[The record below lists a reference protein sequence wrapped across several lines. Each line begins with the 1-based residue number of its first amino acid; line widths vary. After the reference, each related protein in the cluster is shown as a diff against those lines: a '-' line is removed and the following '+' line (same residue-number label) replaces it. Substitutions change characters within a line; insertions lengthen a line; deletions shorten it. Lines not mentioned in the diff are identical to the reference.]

1 LTLRRFII
9 GLVIVLLVI
18 AVTVYSWLLREPK
31 AATDMNALAERYVR
45 LVLALG
51 QHDPDYVDA
60 YYGPPDWRTEAERAK
75 VPLAEI
81 DAAAADLAIDL
92 QVIAPPSSAPELER
106 RRHAYVTRQLVSLRG
121 RVAMLGGDMM
131 RFDEE
136 SKTLYDIV
144 APSHADQEFLDI
156 LATLD
161 QRLPGSGPL
170 RDRYEAFR
178 ARFVVPPA
186 RLAGAFKAAIDE
198 CRARTL
204 QHVRLPETESFS
216 VEYVTGK
223 SWAAYN
229 WYKGDYRSVIQVNT
243 DLPIHADSVISLACH
258 EGYPGHHVNN
268 VLLEQRFVR
277 ERGWHELS
285 IYPLF
290 SPQSFISE
298 GTAEFG
304 ARVAFPGSERLAFA
318 RRVIFPA
325 AGLDPSSASSYY
337 DVIDLIRRLSY
348 GSVEAARRY
357 LDGQVDAAATKA
369 WLQSHLLQSS
379 DRADQQVRFFD
390 QYRSYIVNY
399 TAGEDVVE
407 RWVEAQGGGAAN
419 PDRRWD
425 AFVELIAAPRLPSD
439 LR

>member
-290 SPQSFISE
+290 SPQSFIAE

-304 ARVAFPGSERLAFA
+304 ARVAFPGSDRLAFA

>member
-1 LTLRRFII
+1 MTLRRFII

-290 SPQSFISE
+290 SPQSLIAE

-304 ARVAFPGSERLAFA
+304 ARVAFPGSDRLAFA

-337 DVIDLIRRLSY
+337 DVIDLMRRLSY
-348 GSVEAARRY
+348 GSVEAARGY

-407 RWVEAQGGGAAN
+407 RWVEAQGGVAAN

-425 AFVELIAAPRLPSD
+425 AFTELIATPRLPSD

>member
-1 LTLRRFII
+1 MTLRRFII

-290 SPQSFISE
+290 SPQSLIAE

-304 ARVAFPGSERLAFA
+304 ARVAFPGSDRLAFA

-337 DVIDLIRRLSY
+337 DVIDLMRRLSY

-407 RWVEAQGGGAAN
+407 RWVEAQGGVAAN

-425 AFVELIAAPRLPSD
+425 AFTELIATPRLPSD

>member
-1 LTLRRFII
+1 MTLRRFII
-9 GLVIVLLVI
+9 GLVILLIVI

-60 YYGPPDWRTEAERAK
+60 YYGPPDWRTEAEHAK

-81 DAAAADLAIDL
+81 DAAAADLTIDL
-92 QVIAPPSSAPELER
+92 QVITPLPSAPELDR
-106 RRHAYVTRQLVSLRG
+106 RRHAYVTRQLMSLRG
-121 RVAMLGGDMM
+121 RVAMLGGKTL

-136 SKTLYDIV
+136 SKTLYDVV
-144 APSHADQEFLDI
+144 APPHADQEFLDI
-156 LATLD
+156 LSALD

-170 RDRYEAFR
+170 RDRYAAFR
-178 ARFVVPPA
+178 ARFVIPAA
-186 RLAGAFKAAIDE
+186 RLEAAFTAAIDE
-198 CRARTL
+198 CRARTV

-223 SWAAYN
+223 SWSAYN

-243 DLPIHADSVISLACH
+243 DLPIHADGILALACH

-277 ERGWHELS
+277 DRRWHELS

-290 SPQSFISE
+290 SPQSLIAE

-304 ARVAFPGSERLAFA
+304 VRVAFPRSEQVEFA

-325 AGLDPSSASSYY
+325 AGLDPSSAPSYY
-337 DVIDLIRRLSY
+337 DVIDLRRRLSY
-348 GSVEAARRY
+348 GAVEAARRY
-357 LDGQVDAAATKA
+357 LDGQMDAAATRA

-407 RWVEAQGGGAAN
+407 RWVESQGGVESN
-419 PDRRWD
+419 PERRWN
-425 AFVELIAAPRLPSD
+425 AFEELISTPRLPSD

>member
-1 LTLRRFII
+1 
-9 GLVIVLLVI
+9 
-18 AVTVYSWLLREPK
+18 
-31 AATDMNALAERYVR
+31 
-45 LVLALG
+45 
-51 QHDPDYVDA
+51 
-60 YYGPPDWRTEAERAK
+60 
-75 VPLAEI
+75 
-81 DAAAADLAIDL
+81 
-92 QVIAPPSSAPELER
+92 
-106 RRHAYVTRQLVSLRG
+106 
-121 RVAMLGGDMM
+121 
-131 RFDEE
+131 
-136 SKTLYDIV
+136 
-144 APSHADQEFLDI
+144 
-156 LATLD
+156 
-161 QRLPGSGPL
+161 
-170 RDRYEAFR
+170 
-178 ARFVVPPA
+178 
-186 RLAGAFKAAIDE
+186 
-198 CRARTL
+198 
-204 QHVRLPETESFS
+204 
-216 VEYVTGK
+216 
-223 SWAAYN
+223 
-229 WYKGDYRSVIQVNT
+229 
-243 DLPIHADSVISLACH
+243 
-258 EGYPGHHVNN
+258 
-268 VLLEQRFVR
+268 VR

-290 SPQSFISE
+290 SPQSFIAE

-304 ARVAFPGSERLAFA
+304 ARVAFPGSDRLAFA

-337 DVIDLIRRLSY
+337 DVIDLVRRLSY

>member
-51 QHDPDYVDA
+51 QHDADYVDA

-92 QVIAPPSSAPELER
+92 QVIAPPSSAPELDR

-121 RVAMLGGDMM
+121 RVAMLGGEMM

-144 APSHADQEFLDI
+144 APSHADQEFQDI

-161 QRLPGSGPL
+161 RRLPGSGPL

-290 SPQSFISE
+290 SPQSLIAE

-304 ARVAFPGSERLAFA
+304 ARVAFPGSDRLAFA

-337 DVIDLIRRLSY
+337 DVIDLMRRLSY

-399 TAGEDVVE
+399 TAGEDLVE
-407 RWVEAQGGGAAN
+407 RWVEAQGGVAAN

-425 AFVELIAAPRLPSD
+425 AFTELIATPRLPSD